1 MLLHLQP
8 LPTTPPM
15 RASGFE
21 LGYSDNGK
29 YYVYNH
35 LTFNILV
42 SLTHGEYTAA
52 LEQSRGSI
60 INDIDVRKAARRQ
73 LSAGAGGAEEQQDG
87 QAQRRWVAGGSATDL
102 SGLRSSL
109 RRLSRSLMADDK
121 AKATPAS
128 GSTPGAE
135 QDEDEEEDEEEEPYY
150 MVVGF
155 EVAPCSIAREAGKPI
170 ENVVCDDTKVQPQ
183 ELKEGAKIVYSY
195 DVFWQESSIKW
206 ASRWDAYLRMPGGE
220 VRAQGLLSAYL
231 RPLSTHRPFRVP
243 LLYIALAFSLLYGT
257 IPARYRPS
265 PHP

>member
-1 MLLHLQP
+1 
-8 LPTTPPM
+8 M

-52 LEQSRGSI
+52 LEHSKGSI

-73 LSAGAGGAEEQQDG
+73 LSAGAGSIAGSAEELQDG
-87 QAQRRWVAGGSATDL
+87 QAQRHWVAGGSATDL

-121 AKATPAS
+121 TKAAPAA

-135 QDEDEEEDEEEEPYY
+135 QDEDDDDDEEPYY

-195 DVFWQESSIKW
+195 DVFWQESNIKW

-220 VRAQGLLSAYL
+220 VRSRGPLSVYL
-231 RPLSTHRPFRVP
+231 RPLSTYRPCH
-243 LLYIALAFSLLYGT
+243 ALAVC
-257 IPARYRPS
+257 PC
-265 PHP
+265 